1 MDPSLRR
8 DRALARAFVWI
19 FVIHVV
25 AMLDMPLVLA
35 RFLPGGG
42 APSEAIRIQ
51 WIAEQPWTFRLGWLP
66 WQLTAVVD
74 LLFAWLVAR
83 TAWLPRTLRILA
95 AVVTLAAVIPDQ
107 IGQGLYV
114 LEGPMRAR
122 VVTGGSDTVEQFLA
136 WETGVFR
143 LTTGWGATLYTIGTA
158 LFLEAFRA
166 AKVWSRAL
174 GIATAIFYLTMPVA
188 AVAPLLALAG
198 VVVPAKLVVALN
210 AIGFVVLLFVY
221 ALNAEVAMRRMIPDG
236 AHGRWAAWRHPR
248 RGLFGRA
255 LDLVANSRFVFA
267 FTEPL
272 PVFAL
277 ASDIQ
282 DVVYVNWL
290 VDADALEPLVPPG
303 LVLDRLGPDR
313 DKAVFTALS
322 YKHGHF
328 GFRFL
333 GALRRL
339 SPSAVQTNWRIHVR
353 EPGTGRDGIY
363 FVTNAISVLPQAL
376 GARLFTEGMPM
387 HMLSRGEVGRR
398 GEKLVVDVHG
408 GDGSAPDLVC
418 ELEIAGREGAS
429 PAENDVHFPDALRAV
444 FPTYAAFLAYIVPQ
458 NRALATQPHKHA
470 FTRQEIELPIAEESC
485 VPLRG
490 PVTSRA
496 ARAIV
501 GDAEPF
507 SFWVPRV
514 PFTFSEE
521 VQEALARR
529 AAKFAPKKE

>member
-1 MDPSLRR
+1 M
-8 DRALARAFVWI
+8 
-19 FVIHVV
+19 IHVV

-42 APSEAIRIQ
+42 APSEAVRIG
-51 WIAEQPWTFRLGWLP
+51 WIADQAWTFRLGWLP
-66 WQLTAVVD
+66 WQLTAFVD
-74 LLFAWLVAR
+74 LLFAWLIAR
-83 TAWLPRTLRILA
+83 TAWLPRTLRVLA
-95 AVVTLAAVIPDQ
+95 AIVTLAAVIPDQ
-107 IGQGLYV
+107 IGQALYV

-122 VVTGGSDTVEQFLA
+122 LVTGGSDTVEQFLA

-158 LFLEAFRA
+158 LFLEAFRS

-198 VVVPAKLVVALN
+198 VIVPAKLVVALN
-210 AIGFVVLLFVY
+210 AIGFVVLLAVY

-236 AHGRWAAWRHPR
+236 AHGRWAVWRHPR
-248 RGLFGRA
+248 RGLVGRA
-255 LDLVANSRFVFA
+255 LDLAANSRFVFA

-272 PVFAL
+272 PVLAL
-277 ASDIQ
+277 ASDIE

-303 LVLDRLGPDR
+303 LVLDRLGPAK
-313 DKAVFTALS
+313 DKAIFTALT
-322 YKHGHF
+322 YRHGHF

-333 GALRRL
+333 GRLRRW
-339 SPSAVQTNWRIHVR
+339 SPSAIQTNWRIHVR

-387 HMLSRGEVGRR
+387 HLLARATVGRR
-398 GEKLVVDVHG
+398 GERMVVDVDG
-408 GDGSAPDLVC
+408 GEGSAPDLVC
-418 ELEIAGREGAS
+418 DLEIAGREGA
-429 PAENDVHFPDALRAV
+429 PWEEHDAHFPDALRAV
-444 FPTYAAFLAYIVPQ
+444 FPTYRAFLAYVVPQ
-458 NRALATQPHKHA
+458 NRALATQPHKRA
-470 FTRQEIELPIAEESC
+470 FTRQEIDLPIPEERC

-490 PVTSRA
+490 TVTSVA

-501 GDAEPF
+501 GEAEPF
-507 SFWVPRV
+507 SFWVTRV

-521 VQEALARR
+521 VQEALPDPASR
-529 AAKFAPKKE
+529 PESE